1 MFGKYFISF
10 RIFFFFRDASMMSM
24 RRKIAGLTPEQIRQ
38 LATEEVDLPVSN
50 QDFAEAIS
58 RCNKSVSKA
67 DLEKYE
73 KWMNE
78 FGSS

>member
-1 MFGKYFISF
+1 
-10 RIFFFFRDASMMSM
+10 MMSM
-24 RRKIAGLTPEQIRQ
+24 RRKIAGLKPEQIRQ

-50 QDFAEAIS
+50 QDFMEAVKK
-58 RCNKSVSKA
+58 CNKSVSKQ

-73 KWMNE
+73 KWMRE